1 MKIGIEAQRI
11 FRKNKHGMDMFALE
25 LIKQLQLFD
34 FKNEY
39 FIFVNNLEDLEALPK
54 TSNFNIVKVNTSPY
68 PLWEQYYLPKAV
80 KDIGIDI
87 LHCTSNT
94 CPITLKVPIILTLH
108 DIIYLEKW
116 NFTEGT
122 SYQIAG
128 NLYRRW
134 NVPIAV
140 KLAKHILTVSDF
152 EKNRIINQFKI
163 ESNSI
168 TTVYNGVGNHFK
180 KITDNETLIRAK
192 KLYNLP
198 DNYIFF
204 LGNTD
209 PKKNVIGVLKALS
222 ILKENGKLG
231 SKLFMLD
238 INREYLYKLLR
249 QINDISL
256 LDDIVFY
263 GYVPNS
269 DLPAIYS
276 QANLFLYP
284 SLRESFGITLLE
296 AMACGVPIITSNT
309 SSMPEVA
316 GNAAVYVNPFDPNE
330 IANAIY
336 ELQSNQNKQKNIIS
350 KGAIRVEQ
358 FTWQANAIQTLDI
371 YNKFV

>member
-11 FRKNKHGMDMFALE
+11 FRKKKHGMDMVALE

-34 FKNEY
+34 FENEY

-54 TSNFNIVKVNTSPY
+54 TSNFNIVKVNASPY
-68 PLWEQYYLPKAV
+68 PFWEQYYLPKAI
-80 KDIGIDI
+80 KDIGVEI

-94 CPITLKVPIILTLH
+94 SPISLKVPLILTLH

-116 NFTEGT
+116 NFTKGT

-152 EKNRIINQFKI
+152 EKNRILNQFGI
-163 ESNSI
+163 DNSSV

-180 KITDNETLIRAK
+180 KITDNEMLLRVK

-198 DNYIFF
+198 DNYLFF
-204 LGNTD
+204 IGNTD

-222 ILKENGKLG
+222 ILKQKGQLK
-231 SKLFMLD
+231 SKLLMLD
-238 INREYLYKLLR
+238 INREYLNKLLR
-249 QINDISL
+249 QINDITL
-256 LDDIVFY
+256 LDDIVFC
-263 GYVPNS
+263 GYVTNS

-284 SLRESFGITLLE
+284 SLRESFGIPLLE

-316 GNAAVYVNPFDPNE
+316 RNAAVYVNPFEANE
-330 IANAIY
+330 IANAII
-336 ELQSNQNKQKNIIS
+336 ELQSNQTKQQEIVFN
-350 KGAIRVEQ
+350 GVTRVEQ
-358 FTWQANAIQTLDI
+358 FTWKANALQTLEI
-371 YNKFV
+371 YNKFA

>member
-1 MKIGIEAQRI
+1 
-11 FRKNKHGMDMFALE
+11 
-25 LIKQLQLFD
+25 
-34 FKNEY
+34 
-39 FIFVNNLEDLEALPK
+39 
-54 TSNFNIVKVNTSPY
+54 
-68 PLWEQYYLPKAV
+68 
-80 KDIGIDI
+80 
-87 LHCTSNT
+87 
-94 CPITLKVPIILTLH
+94 
-108 DIIYLEKW
+108 
-116 NFTEGT
+116 
-122 SYQIAG
+122 
-128 NLYRRW
+128 
-134 NVPIAV
+134 
-140 KLAKHILTVSDF
+140 
-152 EKNRIINQFKI
+152 
-163 ESNSI
+163 
-168 TTVYNGVGNHFK
+168 VGNHFK
-180 KITDNETLIRAK
+180 KITNNETLIRAK

-222 ILKENGKLG
+222 ILKEKGKLK

-263 GYVPNS
+263 GYVPNN
-269 DLPAIYS
+269 DLPAIYC

-336 ELQSNQNKQKNIIS
+336 ELQSNQNKQKDIIS
-350 KGAIRVEQ
+350 NGATRVEQ